1 MVLSISERSFPKEVL
16 EASTPVLVYF
26 WAPWCGVCR
35 LIPPALNRF
44 QEEWGDSIKIVKIN
58 ADESLKLANT
68 YRLTTLPT
76 LILLDRG
83 QIRHRLE
90 GFHSTDD
97 LRRQLE
103 AIALSCLSPSETSY
117 GYARESAIFSA

>member
-1 MVLSISERSFPKEVL
+1 MILSISERSFPKEVL

-35 LIPPALNRF
+35 LIPPALKRF
-44 QEEWGDSIKIVKIN
+44 QEEWGDLIKIVGIN

-90 GFHSTDD
+90 GFHSSDD

-103 AIALSCLSPSETSY
+103 AIALTYSAKP
-117 GYARESAIFSA
+117 ESAYLPAKESAVFLT